1 MGISVMVN
9 GWHECDEIALNAP
22 KVRMSASSM
31 AQVLRAAG
39 FEDKDPQGDGIP
51 ADRIGDALER
61 LKALEVSLTGNE
73 AMELLRRRTVNVWS
87 VLAFAQ
93 SRNRGAYWA

>member
-9 GWHECDEIALNAP
+9 GWHECDDIGLNAP
-22 KVRMSASSM
+22 NVSMSASSM

-39 FEDKDPQGDGIP
+39 LEGKDPQGDGI
-51 ADRIGDALER
+51 AANRVADALER

-73 AMELLRRRTVNVWS
+73 AMKLLRLRTVNVWS

-93 SRNRGAYWA
+93 SRNRGVYWA

>member
-9 GWHECDEIALNAP
+9 GWNECDDIAVNAP
-22 KVRMSASSM
+22 DVSMSTSSM

-39 FEDKDPQGDGIP
+39 LEGLNPECDGIS
-51 ADRIGDALER
+51 AERIGDALER

-73 AMELLRRRTVNVWS
+73 ALELLRLRAVNVWS

>member
-9 GWHECDEIALNAP
+9 GWHEIALNAP
-22 KVRMSASSM
+22 NVSMSASSM

-39 FEDKDPQGDGIP
+39 LEGKDPQGDGI
-51 ADRIGDALER
+51 ASDRIGDALER

-73 AMELLRRRTVNVWS
+73 ALEALRIRTVNVWS

-93 SRNRGAYWA
+93 SHNRGAYWA